1 MKDFLKYTLAT
12 IVGIL
17 LLALIVGIFSLL
29 TLTGLASM
37 SSVSEPIQS
46 NSVMVIDLDGMLDER
61 SVDNPFAEFMG
72 SGNESLGL
80 NDLLTSIKSAK
91 ENDDIKGIFIKVG
104 SFSGGT
110 PATLQ
115 ELRDAL
121 VDFKKSKK
129 FIASYGDNYGQGA
142 YYLCSVAD
150 SLLINPEGMVELAG
164 MSLSTMYYKNLM
176 AKVGVKAQVFK
187 VGTYKSAVEPYLLDD
202 MSEPNREQLTVLTD
216 EIWDEMLED
225 ISKSR
230 KLSKENLD
238 ALVDSGLVFKD
249 AKYYVKNKIVDKL
262 VFSDGVEA
270 VVKNMMK
277 NDKNKDGEYF
287 ETKFANVA
295 NSANNAP
302 KSMSGDIVAVYYA
315 TGDIVQDESPTSF
328 ASDEQIVGSKVVKDL
343 NKLADDDDIKAVV
356 LRVNSPGGSAY
367 ASEQIWHQVMNI
379 KSKKP
384 IVVSMGGYAASGGYY
399 ISCAADWIV
408 AEPTTLTGSI
418 GIFGMFPDASELMND
433 KLGLNVATVKT
444 NEFADIGGY
453 YRPFNEKES
462 ALLQGY
468 INRGYELFTK
478 RCADG
483 RGLSQDSIK
492 VIGEGRVWT
501 GVHAKKLGLVDQL
514 GSLEDAIAIAKKK
527 AKIEEC
533 TVKDYPAQKSFI
545 EQLMEDKAPENSI
558 AETQLKQALGDFYDI
573 YREAK
578 TIQSKDRIQA
588 ALPYKLKFNL

>member
-328 ASDEQIVGSKVVKDL
+328 GSDEQIVGSKVVKDL
-343 NKLADDDDIKAVV
+343 KKLADDDDIKAVV

>member
-1 MKDFLKYTLAT
+1 MKDFFKYTLAT

-328 ASDEQIVGSKVVKDL
+328 GSDEQIVGSKVVKDL
-343 NKLADDDDIKAVV
+343 KKLADDDDIKAVV

-514 GSLEDAIAIAKKK
+514 GSLEDAIAVAKKK

>member
-408 AEPTTLTGSI
+408 AEPTSLTGSI

-514 GSLEDAIAIAKKK
+514 GSLEDAIAVAKKK